1 MDYKNN
7 IMEDIY
13 TFLESGLLEK
23 YVVGD
28 TSVSETEKVEIYI
41 SKYPEVQ
48 SKYDLLQDNL
58 EIISQLNAVDAPKDT
73 LSNILNALDDRPV
86 ITLQTNQ
93 RKVSVWYS
101 IAASVAAILF
111 ASLAS
116 FLFFQNQ
123 QLIDEN
129 QVVVDEIFD
138 LRGDIENTNSKLESV
153 MKQFMRLNNPE
164 TEKYI
169 IRGNNRA
176 KKLKTVAYIN
186 PKEKTSMIEV
196 VSLPQLPEEQCYQMW
211 AQMQDRMINLGIL
224 NEADRDLKSIP
235 YTENALGFNITIE
248 PKGGNETATIENSVA
263 NIKLNNNN

>member
-1 MDYKNN
+1 
-7 IMEDIY
+7 MEDKY
-13 TFLESGLLEK
+13 SFLESGLLEK

-28 TSVSETEKVEIYI
+28 TTFSESEKVESYI
-41 SKYPEVQ
+41 SKYPEVR

-73 LSNILNALDDRPV
+73 LFNILDAIEDKPV
-86 ITLQTNQ
+86 IHLYSKE
-93 RKVSVWYS
+93 RRVSIWYS
-101 IAASVAAILF
+101 IAASVAAVLF
-111 ASLAS
+111 AISAT
-116 FLFFQNQ
+116 FFYVKNQ
-123 QLIDEN
+123 QLMNEN

-138 LRGDIENTNSKLESV
+138 LRSDIEDTNSKLESV

-169 IRGNNRA
+169 IRGNRRA
-176 KKLKTVAYIN
+176 KDLKTVAYIN

-211 AQMQDRMINLGIL
+211 AQMQDRMVSLGIL
-224 NEADRDLKSIP
+224 SEADRDLKSIP
-235 YTENALGFNITIE
+235 YTENALSFNITIE